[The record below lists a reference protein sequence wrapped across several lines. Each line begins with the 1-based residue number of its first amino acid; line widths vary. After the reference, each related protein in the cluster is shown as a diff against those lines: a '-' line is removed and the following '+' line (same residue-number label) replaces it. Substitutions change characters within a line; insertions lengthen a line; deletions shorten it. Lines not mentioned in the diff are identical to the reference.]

1 MSETLTASGEVS
13 TPLLYVES
21 KILTRTRVYWVN
33 LPAGEGSLAVD
44 AMIRGC
50 SVAALNI
57 RCTVFTLFISLGTVL
72 SSDEALFLLAT
83 QEQTEGESGT
93 RN

>member
-33 LPAGEGSLAVD
+33 LPAGEDPAAPILA
-44 AMIRGC
+44 R

-72 SSDEALFLLAT
+72 SSDEALFFLAT